1 MKLHLKA
8 TVKNLIRL
16 AKPTIAI
23 FVVYFAFGNNHSF
36 AQTNMMDSILLDTAA
51 VPIVYV
57 NATFK
62 STRIINGQSCETTPI
77 GTLDFRIAHRF
88 APVNGGLYN
97 LFGLDQA
104 STKFSFDYGI
114 TKELTIGVGRS
125 TYEKTYDGFVKYKFL
140 KQRESGFS
148 PITAVWI
155 SSISVNT
162 LRWANP
168 NRTNYF
174 SSRLNYVHQLI
185 VAKKVNK
192 NFSFQLT
199 PTLIHRNLVSSF
211 DEDND
216 VLALGIGLRHKLTR
230 RTSINVEYFYPQRTG
245 IQSRFTNSLSIGFD
259 IETGG
264 HVFQLHF
271 TNSTAMIEKAF
282 IAENTQSWKNLGF
295 MFGFN
300 ISRVFT
306 LKSYYDE

>member
-1 MKLHLKA
+1 MKLLLKA
-8 TVKNLIRL
+8 IVKNLIKPKSFSL
-16 AKPTIAI
+16 ALVFVFAI
-23 FVVYFAFGNNHSF
+23 VASNQCF
-36 AQTNMMDSILLDTAA
+36 AQTNLLDSLLVDSVSPTTQY
-51 VPIVYV
+51 I

-62 STRIINGQSCETTPI
+62 ATRIINGQSCETTPI

-88 APVNGGLYN
+88 APVNGGTYN

-114 TKELTIGVGRS
+114 TKELTVGVGRS

-148 PITAVWI
+148 PITAVWF
-155 SSISVNT
+155 SGISVNT

-174 SSRLNYVHQLI
+174 SSRLNFVHQLL
-185 VAKKVNK
+185 VARKVNE

-199 PTLIHRNLVSSF
+199 PTLIHRNLVSTF

-216 VLALGIGLRHKLTR
+216 VLALGFGLRQKLTK
-230 RTSINVEYFYPQRTG
+230 RTSINIEYFYPQRSS
-245 IQSRFTNSLSIGFD
+245 IQDRFTNSLSIGFD

-306 LKSYYDE
+306 LKSYYNE

>member
-1 MKLHLKA
+1 MKLLLRA
-8 TVKNLIRL
+8 IVKNLIRPLKKLVFVIL
-16 AKPTIAI
+16 AFYGLGNISG
-23 FVVYFAFGNNHSF
+23 FG
-36 AQTNMMDSILLDTAA
+36 QTNMLDSLLVDSAEL
-51 VPIVYV
+51 PIQYIE
-57 NATFK
+57 ATFK
-62 STRIINGQSCETTPI
+62 ATRIINGQSCETTPI

-88 APVNGGLYN
+88 APVNGGTYN

-114 TKELTIGVGRS
+114 TKEFTVGVGRS

-148 PITAVWI
+148 PISAVWL
-155 SSISVNT
+155 SSMSINT
-162 LRWANP
+162 LRWADP

-174 SSRLNYVHQLI
+174 TSRLNFVHQLL
-185 VAKKVNK
+185 VARKVNE

-199 PTLIHRNLVSSF
+199 PTLIHRNLVSTF

-216 VLALGIGLRHKLTR
+216 VLAIGIGLRQKLTK
-230 RTSINVEYFYPQRTG
+230 RTSINIEYFYPQRTS
-245 IQSRFTNSLSIGFD
+245 IQDRYKNSLSIGFD

-282 IAENTQSWKNLGF
+282 IAENTQSWKNAGF

-306 LKSYYDE
+306 LKSYDYE

>member
-1 MKLHLKA
+1 LKA
-8 TVKNLIRL
+8 IVKNLIKR
-16 AKPTIAI
+16 AKISFAIAC
-23 FVVYFAFGNNHSF
+23 FAFGSSQCL
-36 AQTNMMDSILLDTAA
+36 AQTNLLDSVLVDTATMR
-51 VPIVYV
+51 IQYV
-57 NATFK
+57 SATFK
-62 STRIINGQSCETTPI
+62 ATRIINGQSCETTPI

-88 APVNGGLYN
+88 APVNGGTYN

-125 TYEKTYDGFVKYKFL
+125 TYEKTYDGFIKYKFL

-148 PITAVWI
+148 PITAVWF
-155 SSISVNT
+155 SGISVNT

-168 NRTNYF
+168 NRKNYF
-174 SSRLNYVHQLI
+174 SSRLNFVHQLL
-185 VAKKVNK
+185 VARKVNE

-199 PTLIHRNLVSSF
+199 PTLIHRNLVSTF

-230 RTSINVEYFYPQRTG
+230 RTSINVEYFYPQRTS

-306 LKSYYDE
+306 LKSYYNE